1 MNIFGSNV
9 TTGPNANIDSVF
21 ALIANIANFALAMAG
36 TLAVIFIIIGGIQL
50 AMSAGN
56 SSGQEKAKKTIT
68 NAIVG
73 LILAISAGVIGQFVM
88 SAFGLK

>member
-1 MNIFGSNV
+1 MNLFSGV
-9 TTGPNANIDSVF
+9 KTGTEANIDSVY
-21 ALIANIANFALAMAG
+21 ALIANIANFALFLAG

-50 AMSAGN
+50 SMSAGN

-73 LILAISAGVIGQFVM
+73 LILAISAGAIGQLVM